1 LNRKLFGITG
11 ADLLFVFQI
20 VMAWVFAI
28 PQCLRFFESTEGVT
42 INWFLCA
49 YIFIVLNLYL
59 SYGTYRKVK
68 SKETLQAFLI
78 YLNWG
83 FLGLPL
89 VVISFLK
96 CPWISVDTYIF
107 SAVMILAGV
116 VTGVGY
122 ARGRN
127 INDPTVKG
135 LLVGLFRVVPHVYM
149 SWCIIQAGS
158 GEGIATK
165 AIWAANITAS
175 TRIITLVF
183 SGRKAKWE
191 KGVVASLLSEIANE
205 SSWML
210 VTIIWLI
217 H

>member
-1 LNRKLFGITG
+1 MKLFKKLG
-11 ADLLFVFQI
+11 ADSLFVFQI
-20 VMAWVFAI
+20 VMAWFFTI

-49 YIFIVLNLYL
+49 YIFIALNLYL
-59 SYGTYRKVK
+59 SYGTYRRVK
-68 SKETLQAFLI
+68 SRETLQAFLI

-83 FLGLPL
+83 FLGLAL
-89 VVISFLK
+89 LTISFLR
-96 CPWISVDTYIF
+96 CSWINVDTYIF
-107 SAVMILAGV
+107 SAVIILSGIV
-116 VTGVGY
+116 IVVGY
-122 ARGRN
+122 AKGRN

-135 LLVGLFRVVPHVYM
+135 LLVGLFRVVPHLYM

-158 GEGIATK
+158 GDGIATK

-175 TRIITLVF
+175 TRIVTLVF

-205 SSWML
+205 SSWIL
-210 VTIIWLI
+210 VTVVWLI
-217 H
+217 Y